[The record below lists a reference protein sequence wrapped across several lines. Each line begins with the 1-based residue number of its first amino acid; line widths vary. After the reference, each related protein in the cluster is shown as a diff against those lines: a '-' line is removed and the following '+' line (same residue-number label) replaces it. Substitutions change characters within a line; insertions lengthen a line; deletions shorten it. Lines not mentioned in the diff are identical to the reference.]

1 MGSWTSAPSLLNS
14 HDFLG
19 AAVTAVFPPPPLFGG
34 GFVDGTII
42 VVTARL
48 YSVGGSGDSG
58 DMEVQSKVTDD
69 WGTAASLLTPRFG
82 HAVAVGSDHR
92 IYAIGGRS
100 NPGAALLS
108 GAEAYQPLAL
118 GFKLGPGSWTAVASM
133 PAARER
139 AAAAT
144 GPDGTIYVAGGSN
157 ASTTDTSAP
166 LNTME
171 SYHAS
176 TNKWKTLAH
185 MTTAR
190 DGPAAVT
197 GSDGR
202 IYVLGG
208 FNGSESLSSVE
219 AYDPTTNSWSSV
231 TSMNTARDG
240 LGAVLGPDEQIYAIG
255 GENGAETLSSVEVY
269 NFTTEKWTAGPT
281 LTTARSYLAAAIGT
295 DGRIY
300 AIGGDTGLF
309 GATTSVEALSV

>member
-14 HDFLG
+14 HDSLG
-19 AAVTAVFPPPPLFGG
+19 AVVSAVFPHPLLGG

-48 YSVGGSGDSG
+48 YAVGGSGDSG
-58 DMEVQSKVTDD
+58 DMEVQSKITDV
-69 WGTAASLLTPRFG
+69 WGSAASLLTPRFG

-108 GAEAYQPLAL
+108 GAEAYQPFAL

-133 PAARER
+133 PVARER

-157 ASTTDTSAP
+157 GGAPDTSAP

-176 TNKWKTLAH
+176 TNKWKALAH
-185 MTTAR
+185 LKTAR

-197 GSDGR
+197 GSDGK

-208 FNGSESLSSVE
+208 FDGTKSLSSVE
-219 AYDPTTNSWSSV
+219 AYDPATNSWSSE
-231 TSMNTARDG
+231 TSMTTARAG
-240 LGAVLGPDEQIYAIG
+240 LGAVLGPDGQIYAIG
-255 GENGAETLSSVEVY
+255 GESGIETLSSVEVY
-269 NFTTEKWTAGPT
+269 NFTTKKWTAGPT

-300 AIGGDTGLF
+300 AIGGDTGIF
-309 GATTSVEALSV
+309 GPTDSVEALSV